1 MNSFKINTGVRIPEL
16 DGLRGLAILLVVF
29 HHYLSGRLRPI
40 GNPIADF
47 INRASTLSWSGV
59 DLFFVL
65 SGFLIGGILL
75 DQRHTEHYFKTF
87 YLRRA
92 CRIFPLYFLW
102 LILFIILDRMFSSS
116 FHQHW
121 QSDIFYARYPNWAY
135 ALFLQNFFIAQRQ
148 LFGPHWLGTTW
159 SLAIEEQFYLL
170 APLLMRFLPLRKL
183 PYVLVSIILLVP
195 LLRLYSY
202 LYHPTLFVYVLL
214 PYRADAL
221 LMGVLCAYG
230 VRHERLNGWLQK
242 HRGHLSPALMV
253 LLVGMIYLSRDRINP
268 RNSFEMV
275 FLGYSWLPLFYTCL
289 LLIVITA
296 REGIIARVMRLSP
309 LRNLGI
315 IAYGV
320 FLIHLAMDGLAHGL
334 ISGKDFS
341 AIHDLSD
348 GAVTLLAFLVTL
360 ILAAF
365 SWHFFEKPIIRWGH
379 SFSYT
384 NRKIQPAT

>member
-1 MNSFKINTGVRIPEL
+1 VNSFKIKTGVRIPEL

-29 HHYLSGRLRPI
+29 HHYVSGRLRPI

-47 INRASTLSWSGV
+47 INHASALTWSGV

-116 FHQHW
+116 LHQHW
-121 QSDIFYARYPNWAY
+121 QSDIFYARYPTWAY
-135 ALFLQNFFIAQRQ
+135 ALFLQNFFIAKRQ

-183 PYVLVSIILLVP
+183 PHVLVSIILLVP

-221 LMGVLCAYG
+221 LMGVLCACG
-230 VRHERLNGWLQK
+230 VRHERLHFWLQK
-242 HRGHLSPALMV
+242 HRGRLFPALIV
-253 LLVGMIYLSRDRINP
+253 LLVGLIYLSRDRINP

-275 FLGYSWLPLFYTCL
+275 VLGYSWLPLFYTCV

-296 REGIIARVMRLSP
+296 REGIIARVMRFSP